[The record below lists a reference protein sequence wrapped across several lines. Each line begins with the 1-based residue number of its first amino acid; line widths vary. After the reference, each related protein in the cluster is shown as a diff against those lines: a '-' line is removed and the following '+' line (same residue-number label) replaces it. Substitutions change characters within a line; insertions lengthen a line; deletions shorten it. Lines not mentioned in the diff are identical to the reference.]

1 MPDESVN
8 GDYELIADD
17 DEEPEEAPAA
27 GADTTASADSTT
39 GPGNGGGDGTELS
52 EEDAHYAALDGVQ
65 VAVLRARLREN
76 DNEALATV
84 KQGDLAPGTP
94 LAGPAKSAAV
104 KELLRRRLA
113 RVLAESCEFLQCTVP
128 S

>member
-1 MPDESVN
+1 MPDESTN
-8 GDYELIADD
+8 GDYELIADDD

-39 GPGNGGGDGTELS
+39 GAGNGGGDGTELS
-52 EEDAHYAALDGVQ
+52 EEDAHYEALDGVQ

-76 DNEALATV
+76 DNEALATA

-94 LAGPAKSAAV
+94 LAYPAK
-104 KELLRRRLA
+104 
-113 RVLAESCEFLQCTVP
+113 
-128 S
+128 